1 MTRTVVHLLRHGEVD
16 NPNKIMYGRLPGFHL
31 SANGRRMAERAA
43 KSLLDRDITYL
54 VSSPLERARET
65 AEPLASALDLPV
77 RLDDRLIEA
86 DNSFQGVRVG
96 NGPRFLL
103 NPRCWPRLRNPARPS
118 WGEPYLVLA
127 ARMWAATTAARD
139 AASGHEA
146 VCVSHQSPD
155 LDAAPVRRGWSAL
168 ARPAQAPVRARLAD
182 QLHLRRRPGD
192 RDRVHRTG
200 RRRSTRHR
208 PRRVGPPR
216 PTPAARRSGPART
229 LVRCRVVPGPC
240 CLCWSASCWAVAWAG
255 RTR

>member
-77 RLDDRLIEA
+77 RIDDRLIEA

-103 NPRCWPRLRNPARPS
+103 DPRCWPRLRNPARPS

-146 VCVSHQSPD
+146 VCVSHQLPIWT
-155 LDAAPVRRGWSAL
+155 LRRYVEGGRLWHDPRKRHCAL
-168 ARPAQAPVRARLAD
+168 ASLTSFTFDGERVIEIAYTEPAG
-182 QLHLRRRPGD
+182 GD
-192 RDRVHRTG
+192 
-200 RRRSTRHR
+200 
-208 PRRVGPPR
+208 PPD
-216 PTPAARRSGPART
+216 T
-229 LVRCRVVPGPC
+229 VPG
-240 CLCWSASCWAVAWAG
+240 A
-255 RTR
+255 